1 MEELTQAQAEEYRDG
16 LISEMWDGAE
26 PKVETTPAV
35 EVLPGDE
42 AEVVP
47 EDPWKDVN
55 PVLKESI
62 DKISSQLENLSSFGE
77 RLKQAERRVGSIQN
91 EVFAAKKTADD
102 IAVKISETPSKSQI
116 EDAAETEQEWKA
128 LKEDFPEW
136 ATAIEK
142 KLSATRTEFEKHI
155 PDTGKLEE
163 KITTEVSSLST
174 KLEDMRISM
183 EKNVLGIKHPEWETI
198 IESKEYKTWLAGQDD
213 ATKTLTTSQH
223 AKDAIKVLNKFEE
236 QKPKK
241 SPVVIA
247 AERKDRLRKS
257 ETVQGTKA
265 KVTKAETDMSD
276 EDFRK
281 SQTKKIWDD

>member
-1 MEELTQAQAEEYRDG
+1 MEELTQEQAEEYRDG

-26 PKVETTPAV
+26 PKVESKEEIGV
-35 EVLPGDE
+35 EPT
-42 AEVVP
+42 AVP

-62 DKISSQLENLSSFGE
+62 DKISSQLENLTSFGE

-91 EVFAAKKTADD
+91 EFFAAKS
-102 IAVKISETPSKSQI
+102 AVNVAVDEAPTTKQI
-116 EDAAETEQEWKA
+116 EDAAKTNQEWEE
-128 LKEDFPEW
+128 LKTDFPEW
-136 ATAIEK
+136 ANAIES
-142 KLSATRTEFEKHI
+142 KLSATRAEFEKHI

-163 KITTEVSSLST
+163 KIATEVSSLIT

-198 IESKEYKTWLAGQDD
+198 IESKDYKAWLAGQDD
-213 ATKTLTTSQH
+213 ATKTLTTSQY

-265 KVTKAETDMSD
+265 KVTKEIGRASCRE
-276 EDFRK
+276 RV
-281 SQTKKIWDD
+281 